1 MRIDKFWRS
10 PRANVSR
17 PKVRLMAFY
26 RVALALNK
34 KINKL
39 VSFPIVGAVEG
50 EEGDEGDD
58 GGEGRPEEGEEEEDA
73 AS

>member
-10 PRANVSR
+10 PRADVSR
-17 PKVRLMAFY
+17 QNVRVWTFY
-26 RVALALNK
+26 RAALALK
-34 KINKL
+34 KANKL

>member
-10 PRANVSR
+10 PRVNVS
-17 PKVRLMAFY
+17 KSTLVGILQSSFGF
-26 RVALALNK
+26 K
-34 KINKL
+34 KKRNKL

-50 EEGDEGDD
+50 EKGDEGDD
-58 GGEGRPEEGEEEEDA
+58 GGEGRPEQGEEEEDA